1 MTHCYVTLHVYY
13 EYIHTYL
20 HVFNRHDIHHDGANV
35 IISNILVIIMV
46 VMTLV
51 SVGPRGL
58 YLVALCAFD
67 GRILVE

>member
-1 MTHCYVTLHVYY
+1 MSPYMFITSICK
-13 EYIHTYL
+13 YL
-20 HVFNRHDIHHDGANV
+20 YVFNRHDIHHDGANV

-58 YLVALCAFD
+58 
-67 GRILVE
+67 